1 MQQTQTYK
9 LNLVEPS
16 DPFTPDALNRNTQKI
31 EDAMVIHEGVVDKR
45 MDGLETRIV
54 ALEGKKVAV
63 GGYTGTYNYDSATA
77 AAISQ
82 DLVCGFRPRAGF
94 VYPVQMSRLFFFYEG
109 APVPNVTPTEN
120 GIRVTQNMNAKTY
133 IYYFILFS

>member
-45 MDGLETRIV
+45 MDGLEDRIV
-54 ALEGKKVAV
+54 VLEAKHIAYGSGQMGVQNGASWIYNLGFAPKVIVYRKNGGAMICAREQGDGELGFRDNGFVSLTGNLASFLAV
-63 GGYTGTYNYDSATA
+63 G
-77 AAISQ
+77 
-82 DLVCGFRPRAGF
+82 
-94 VYPVQMSRLFFFYEG
+94 
-109 APVPNVTPTEN
+109 
-120 GIRVTQNMNAKTY
+120 
-133 IYYFILFS
+133 